1 VNKQEAEFRIAG
13 ILRDLETQ
21 TGQWIERIDVQD
33 LETTAYSDKTQQLRR
48 SVVIELRPVPGSSWE
63 TS

>member
-1 VNKQEAEFRIAG
+1 MNKQEAEFSIAV

-21 TGQWIERIDVQD
+21 TGQWIERVDVQD
-33 LETTAYSDKTQQLRR
+33 LETTAYSDKTQQMRR